1 MAITH
6 VTQDTFSQEV
16 LNSSQTVLIDF
27 WATWCGPCR
36 MVAPILEELDAQLP
50 EVRIV
55 KIDVDEQPELARQF
69 RIASIPTLVVMRQGQ
84 EVRRSVG
91 AMPKESIMALLQ

>member
-50 EVRIV
+50 EVKIV

-84 EVRRSVG
+84 EIQRSVG